1 MKPPVYIETMF
12 MYYPLM
18 PSTLYRYLAREV
30 LAAFFLG
37 LVIFTGVLLMGRMLK
52 LADLVVSKGVPLADI
67 FLMIAYLLPNFAII
81 TIPMSLLF
89 AVLLAFSRLSADS
102 EIIAIKSS
110 GISLYRILPPILT
123 ISLAAY
129 LMTAAT
135 ALYALPKCSIAFKE
149 LLYQSIQGRLSL
161 NLKAQVFNSD
171 IPGLLIYINKN
182 SGQSGILS
190 GVMIQDERD
199 PKEVSTIFAE
209 TGSVDMNRMSK
220 KMHLHLLDGNIHQ
233 SRPKEG
239 YRLLGFQEYDLEID
253 LSKAAAGFE
262 KNELDM
268 TLSEIRQN
276 LKKGGFSKKLTEDMG
291 LEVHRRF
298 AMPFACII
306 FAIIAIPLGIQNRR
320 SGKAAGFSLSVATL
334 ITFYIFQSTGRSL
347 AEKEI
352 LTHFMAAW
360 LPNFIF
366 LTAGAYLFVKTANE
380 ERVAIFD
387 RIAAALSQLFKKTRP
402 A

>member
-1 MKPPVYIETMF
+1 MSIF

-18 PSTLYRYLAREV
+18 LSTLYRYLAREV

-52 LADLVVSKGVPLADI
+52 LADLVVSKGVPLTDVL
-67 FLMIAYLLPNFAII
+67 LMIAYLLPNFAII
-81 TIPMSLLF
+81 TIPMALLF

-110 GISLYRILPPILT
+110 GISLYRILPPILA

-129 LMTAAT
+129 VMTAVT
-135 ALYALPKCSIAFKE
+135 ALYALPKCSIAFKK

-161 NLKAQVFNSD
+161 NLKEQVFNSD
-171 IPGLLIYINKN
+171 IPGLLIYISKN

-190 GVMIQDERD
+190 GVMIQDERN
-199 PKEVSTIFAE
+199 PKEISTIFAE
-209 TGSVDMNRMSK
+209 SGSVDLNESNK

-239 YRLLGFQEYDLEID
+239 YRLLGFKEYELEID

-268 TLSEIRQN
+268 TLSELRQN
-276 LKKGGFSKKLTEDMG
+276 LKKGGFTKKLTQDMS

-298 AMPFACII
+298 AMPFACFI
-306 FAIIAIPLGIQNRR
+306 FAIIAVPLGIQNRR
-320 SGKAAGFSLSVATL
+320 SGKAAGFSLSVVTL
-334 ITFYIFQSTGRSL
+334 ITFYIVQSTGRSL

-366 LTAGAYLFVKTANE
+366 LAAGAYLFVKTANE
-380 ERVAIFD
+380 ERVDIFD
-387 RIAAALSQLFKKTRP
+387 RITATFSRLLKKARP